1 MKQYLLISFL
11 LLAGMLAVQAVAQ
24 TPSSAQSQPAATP
37 STSTDTATGKAP
49 LIPSAFI
56 GKWIETAD
64 RDQQLVVTSDSISWK
79 RKDEG
84 TETFPAEK
92 VKLIDNGQTIAF
104 DATETAYW
112 NYATGEKPRRPIQVT
127 IKSQAGQL
135 RVMISGGETTAPG
148 PSQDLGVHIT
158 TPPKE
163 YWFKHK

>member
-1 MKQYLLISFL
+1 MMKQRLLIAL
-11 LLAGMLAVQAVAQ
+11 PLAVVLAVAAVAQ
-24 TPSSAQSQPAATP
+24 TTSSTQSPPAATP
-37 STSTDTATGKAP
+37 STATDTATGKAP
-49 LIPSAFI
+49 LIPSVFV
-56 GKWIETAD
+56 GKWIDTAN
-64 RDQQLVVTSDSISWK
+64 RDHQLVVTSDSISWK

-84 TETFPAEK
+84 IETFPAEK

-104 DATETAYW
+104 DATEIAYW

-135 RVMISGGETTAPG
+135 RVMISGGETAAPG
-148 PSQDLGVHIT
+148 PSQDLGVLIT